1 MGWVGSG
8 HTKWTRGQLCVIT
21 QLQAGCVKVRS
32 QRSLRTSS
40 HYCNK
45 TIRAILSMLV
55 YREDRRHHA
64 MSVNSVRESQLLN
77 QHPTAPETRRPS
89 IIITATK
96 QLQTAPPR
104 PAPTGD
110 PPSSLD
116 RTCSRV
122 GRGPGGPSTGWLGL
136 KNSILFVGSEKLF
149 YEVGW
154 VRLGRKIP
162 TFSGSGWIKIQTTAY
177 WSWFWVR
184 RSQLR
189 WVELRYI
196 GFGLESYNFWGLD
209 GFAWVILQLSWIVLG
224 WVRLGWIRKSLQL
237 FCARNFRDVGSVSIF
252 LENVCINVCPF
263 LRFFPDN
270 SPENA
275 RICMFSIA
283 SEQQKHR
290 ICRKKTIWK
299 RKP

>member
-1 MGWVGSG
+1 MAPDVSTYSGLGWSGWVGQLMGWVGSG

-77 QHPTAPETRRPS
+77 LHPTAPETRRPS

-122 GRGPGGPSTGWLGL
+122 GRGSGGPSTGWLGR
-136 KNSILFVGSEKLF
+136 KNSILFVGSEKTL
-149 YEVGW
+149 
-154 VRLGRKIP
+154 L
-162 TFSGSGWIKIQTTAY
+162 
-177 WSWFWVR
+177 
-184 RSQLR
+184 
-189 WVELRYI
+189 
-196 GFGLESYNFWGLD
+196 
-209 GFAWVILQLSWIVLG
+209 
-224 WVRLGWIRKSLQL
+224 
-237 FCARNFRDVGSVSIF
+237 
-252 LENVCINVCPF
+252 
-263 LRFFPDN
+263 
-270 SPENA
+270 
-275 RICMFSIA
+275 
-283 SEQQKHR
+283 
-290 ICRKKTIWK
+290 
-299 RKP
+299 